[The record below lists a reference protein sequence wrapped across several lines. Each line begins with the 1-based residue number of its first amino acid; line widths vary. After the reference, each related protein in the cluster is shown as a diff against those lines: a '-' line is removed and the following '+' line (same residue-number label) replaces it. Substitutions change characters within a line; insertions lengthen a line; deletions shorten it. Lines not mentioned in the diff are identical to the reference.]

1 VGVADDEVRIS
12 TSMDAELEHALARLD
27 QRLSGVETEL
37 DKVRAAGKAAGE
49 GVEAGM
55 DKATRATDKMK
66 RAAERAAPPIKEAG
80 DEISKTG
87 TKAAAASSGVDR
99 FADKMQKAS
108 RSAGGL
114 GSILSIYKWAGIAT
128 GVFALAGGVSALA
141 AGAAI
146 AVGGLAPMVGI
157 VGAIPTLFAA
167 AKLSMLAFTLASSA
181 MESQITR
188 IKNQF
193 TELGDQIAAGGLR
206 SGLNYFANSLERIAA
221 VTGSGLAGLGAE
233 LGKAARQA
241 GDIAKSAPFLN
252 QVRTIF
258 AGLRP
263 IVGNVAQ
270 GLLYLA
276 QALINVIQASLP
288 MVQDMSQ
295 LFLDIAVS
303 VRNWTADML
312 ANGKMAEFMMKAWDL
327 FRRVVGVIVDIMIG
341 LFNILRIGSGYAADM
356 GHSIEDAAYKFR
368 LWTESAQGQARINKY
383 FQDSLPALHEM
394 ARFLGIVARAFLGV
408 AGNSNV
414 APLIAQ
420 INDELLP
427 ALGRLVAS
435 FAGQGGLGPAMIH
448 AAAALTDLFAQMD
461 FSALTLFAQAVATIA
476 KGILWVSQNV
486 PGASFLISSLLTSFL
501 GFKLLGP
508 VFGVVANGAKAFSW
522 LKNAAALTGELTTAQ
537 KYFGGIALPMLRTLA
552 GFLLGPL
559 KLAITGIGV
568 AMKAAFVTTPVGW
581 IVLAIVALV
590 AAVIYAW
597 NHFQWFRDAVMA
609 VWNVIKTAAQVV
621 ASFFVQVWNGVVGQ
635 VVALWNAMVAIFTGV
650 VNTIVAISMWIWDH
664 GLKQVVGIIVVAFQV
679 AWNII
684 VFIIQTAV
692 YIIVGIITLIAI
704 IVKAVWTVIA
714 TVAMWLWNNVLLP
727 VFTAIGVAWN
737 AVTTAIGVAWN
748 AVVTA
753 LTTAWNWFWST
764 ILQPVFNAIGVAW
777 NAVTGAIG
785 VAWNAVVGVLTTVW
799 NGFKN
804 VISTVI
810 GAIKSAWN
818 TLVSWMAPIFEP
830 VGRAIGAVF
839 KGIQNVAETVGGVI
853 KGIWDGIVNIVK
865 GVWNFIARGWNAIPS
880 ITVPD
885 FVPGI
890 GGKTFGLPKLPILY
904 AGGPTPGGPALVGEH
919 GPELHIRNGQIAGIL
934 GARGPEIAS
943 LPRGGYVLPNL
954 STMAAGMA
962 KQIPAPVASAVA
974 RSVPAYAAAGGRH
987 DAALARAVRDLSNS
1001 VADNRPITVSGSG
1014 DVRGEVLDALRTFR
1028 REEEARGRYDYTA
1041 GRG

>member
-27 QRLSGVETEL
+27 QRLSGVEEEL
-37 DKVRAAGKAAGE
+37 GKVRAAGKAAGE

-55 DKATRATDKMK
+55 DKATRATDKTK
-66 RAAERAAPPIKEAG
+66 RSAEKATPPIREAG
-80 DEISKTG
+80 NEIGKVG
-87 TKAAAASSGVDR
+87 VKAAAASPPVDR
-99 FADKMQKAS
+99 FAGKMDKAA

-141 AGAAI
+141 AGAGI

-157 VGAIPTLFAA
+157 VGAFPTLFAA
-167 AKLSMLAFTLASSA
+167 AKLSMLAFTLATSA
-181 MESQITR
+181 MEDQLTR

-193 TELGDQIAAGGLR
+193 TELGEQIAAGGLR
-206 SGLNYFANSLERIAA
+206 SGLNYFANSLERIAD
-221 VTGSGLAGLGAE
+221 VTGSGLAGLGSE
-233 LGKAARQA
+233 LGQAARQA
-241 GDIAKSAPFLN
+241 GDIAKSAPFLS
-252 QVRTIF
+252 QVRAIF
-258 AGLRP
+258 SGLRP
-263 IVGNVAQ
+263 IVSNVAQ

-276 QALINVIQASLP
+276 QAIVNVIQASLP

-295 LFLDIAVS
+295 LFIDIAVS
-303 VRNWTADML
+303 VNNWTANML
-312 ANGKMAEFMMKAWDL
+312 ANGKMAEFFTKAWDT

-341 LFNILRIGSGYAADM
+341 LFNILRIGAGYA
-356 GHSIEDAAYKFR
+356 GQLGGSIEDAAYKFR
-368 LWTESAQGQARINKY
+368 LWTGSAEGQARINKY
-383 FQDSLPALHEM
+383 FQDSLPTLHEM
-394 ARFLGIVARAFLGV
+394 ARFLGIISRAFLGV

-427 ALGRLVAS
+427 ALGRLVGA

-448 AAAALTDLFAQMD
+448 AAAALADLFAEMD
-461 FSALTLFAQAVATIA
+461 FSALTLFAQAIATIA
-476 KGILWVSQNV
+476 KGILWVNQNV

-508 VFGVVANGAKAFSW
+508 VFGMVAGGAKAFSW
-522 LKNAAALTGELTTAQ
+522 IKGAATMTGELTTAQ
-537 KYFGGIALPMLRTLA
+537 KYFGGIVLPMLRTL
-552 GFLLGPL
+552 GGYLLGPL
-559 KLAITGIGV
+559 KFAINGIGI
-568 AMKAAFVTTPVGW
+568 ALKAAFVTTPIGW
-581 IVLAIVALV
+581 IVLAVIALV

-609 VWNVIKTAAQVV
+609 VWNAIKVAAQAVG
-621 ASFFVQVWNGVVGQ
+621 SFFVDLWNTVVGKVVAVWNT
-635 VVALWNAMVAIFTGV
+635 MVAIFTGV
-650 VNTIVAISMWIWDH
+650 VNVIVSIAMWIWDH
-664 GLKQVVGIIVVAFQV
+664 GLKQVVSIIVTAFQV
-679 AWNII
+679 AWSII
-684 VFIIQTAV
+684 VFIVQTAV
-692 YIIVGIITLIAI
+692 YIIVAIITLIAI
-704 IVKAVWTVIA
+704 IMKAIWTVIA
-714 TVAMWLWNNVLLP
+714 AGAMWNNVLLP
-727 VFTAIGVAWN
+727 VFTAIGVAWG
-737 AVTTAIGVAWN
+737 ALTTAIGVTWN

-764 ILQPVFNAIGVAW
+764 ILQPVFNAITVAW

-785 VAWNAVVGVLTTVW
+785 VAWNAVVGALTTVW

-804 VISTVI
+804 VVSTVI

-818 TLVSWMAPIFEP
+818 ALVGWMAPIFEP

-839 KGIQNVAETVGGVI
+839 RGIQSVAETVGGVI

-865 GVWNFIARGWNAIPS
+865 GVWNFIARAWNAIPS

-890 GGKTFGLPKLPILY
+890 GGSTFGLPKLPILY

-919 GPELHIRNGQIAGIL
+919 GPELHLRNGQIAGIL
-934 GARGPEIAS
+934 GARGPEVAN

-987 DAALARAVRDLSNS
+987 DAALARAVQGLSDS
-1001 VADNRPITVSGSG
+1001 VADNRPISVDGSG
-1014 DVRGEVLDALRTFR
+1014 DVREQVLDALRTFR

-1041 GRG
+1041 GNG